1 MREKNTNIFRRIV
14 VASLIIVMAV
24 TSIPVNGLLA
34 EGKET
39 KDSTW
44 DGTFES
50 EVLGKAPEGW
60 ELLSCNK
67 AGELAPDKTY
77 HKNYELVVT
86 DGKKEG
92 TKALAVTT
100 KGDGTKGYIL
110 AESGMISVTGGK
122 AYSLN
127 YMMKIAGVES
137 KEEFFGGQLYAVQ
150 YDKKGKE
157 LEKTQLGKTVQTDLD
172 WESYAVYVQMNAE
185 AVEMKL
191 SLYVGGV
198 WQKNKGLEVYLD
210 EISLEELS
218 DEQLL
223 NGSFE
228 KGSGNNDIY
237 SWHLRST
244 TKVNGPTTSNWV
256 KNYEFTRIEGY
267 HGDAVS
273 ITRKGIGYVTLDSNI
288 MKVTEGANYVI
299 DYAYSVANAEASF
312 IGVTAYVSEFD
323 ANQELL
329 STTALH
335 SPFYDNTDWKEVSY
349 SYIPSENAKYLRVE
363 LAVGD
368 WGTKDTTFTACFDD
382 VRVTAIR
389 RNLSNDGIN
398 NGNFEE
404 VYDGTIFDWTLA
416 KRPDTSFATTFDGY
430 NNTKGL
436 YVTRTSPDTHG
447 YALVTSNEFEVVEGQ
462 DYKATYMVRLE
473 NQVGNVYVIMDAR
486 FYDENGKEVETQRN
500 KEFDHRTYTE
510 EWQQQVGYYTAP
522 KGAKTAVVRFRVCGT
537 SYECWLDDVVW
548 SARDDKADIW
558 GFDAVD
564 DQGNIA
570 GWTISTKPNAVKL
583 DKKTYREGNGS
594 LFVSQISDT
603 AMTRIMSDTLIPVE
617 KKTRYKFT
625 AWIKSYNCNVGTESV
640 RVSAM
645 TYDKDGNKLGEID
658 GLYTMLNEESE
669 PSEWRELI
677 LGVYSDTTIA
687 YVRPFIE
694 IAAGSMNLWIDDL
707 EWNIYSQNDEY
718 LEDFNSVRDDGT
730 PDGWSA
736 EMVSG
741 TPGFISGNSV
751 VTIEAKDEQ
760 DIGLLKSRWDTALEY
775 TSMTYTTT
783 YAATE
788 NAKAKITIKFYDYND
803 KEIEKA
809 RIEEVYDA
817 TAGEYI
823 DVSFDFML
831 TSAKYMMIELSNE
844 GKGSVSFEGIRIV
857 SEDDAEKDTTDDIT
871 WRGKWVWHDEDYKDS
886 VNSTPRYFRYH
897 FTLPDAAVASNIQI
911 TADDRLK
918 LWVNGV
924 EIVEES
930 MDNRY
935 MYISVI
941 DDLADYLV
949 PGENVIAVRVVNY
962 TSYSGLLFDG
972 YAETES
978 GEWIDFY
985 SSEDVVSSLVEYD
998 GWQEKD
1004 FDDSKWTNCKIM
1016 DTAVGGTIWED
1027 MDYDASAYVK
1037 NKFEVVDYSVTE
1049 EIKAG
1054 EDVLLTMTIIP
1065 EIDVE
1070 KDVVLNAKIWKRNS
1084 QNMVLKTELEQ
1095 VDGPPM
1101 SEWKA
1106 GKKITVSYKFKI
1118 PDFVASEK
1126 YIAQLDVNTV
1136 RITNVEIMN
1145 NKLIKATKVTNNISE
1160 NTIKAEMK
1168 EYNGTQAIF
1177 INGELHPI
1185 MSYVAPMT
1193 GAIYT
1198 ETKSTEYMHD
1208 AGLCITRIWTDCGA
1222 HSDRLSWWTGEDT
1235 YDWSILDQMVYAA
1248 LSDHEDTYLIVSLR
1262 MGAPTWWQEAN
1273 PGECVLTSK
1282 GDTPGE
1288 SFFSEKLVN
1297 DAIKASIAM
1306 IEHMKEQP
1314 YWNRIVG
1321 AVLNGCRNSEWMW
1334 YGEGQFAIDYSEAGQ
1349 KAWKEWVKEEY
1360 QTDAALQEA
1369 WNNKSVTLDTV
1380 EIPKFFEE
1388 SGSIGYDTLLDPS
1401 CQKDVLDYA
1410 RCMEEREAEVLI
1422 KFAGAVTE
1430 VVDDNW
1436 IIGAYYGYLYTRVFY
1451 YDAVRR
1457 IHSAVDMV
1465 LDDPNV
1471 DFFAA
1476 PSNYSERYDGE
1487 SGGFEH
1493 MAAGV
1498 LAHGKAVIMEDDN
1511 RLCSYI
1517 NLSKNFYTRD
1527 SVGPTYNISDSLS
1540 QLTHS
1545 FASQITSGVGNW
1557 YTNLD
1562 ATYFEREQFADI
1574 MELMRNEHM
1583 VNYAREKDYTSDVA
1597 YIIDEDLYQNL
1608 AYDFWPNYE
1617 MMYELLYEQRYELTR
1632 IGVSMDYYSMTDL
1645 EEGLVPDHKVYIMLS
1660 PVEVDASEE
1669 EAINKYLK
1677 NKDKVV
1683 LWQYICGASDGKTF
1697 SAKNMSE
1704 IIGMNVTLDTE
1715 PSALGAVISNKK
1727 HWLTEDLAGTFYGS
1741 SLSRNEVTPTAVIT
1755 DSKAEV
1761 LAYMSE
1767 GDNKAALA
1775 VKDMGDWTSIFSAV
1789 PCYTT
1794 EMIRN
1799 VLKKCDIHIYS
1810 DNLNDVI
1817 YANTNYVAIN
1827 CSYGGEKTIS
1837 LDGTYAVY
1845 DVFGQT
1851 TYSLAAD
1858 TIEVTMDDNSTKLY
1872 RLTPADKHVVY
1883 VEVDSHG
1890 SSKQAGYNELSPGS
1904 NYDCTIRAKDGYII
1918 SEIIVDGELTSV
1930 NAKNYT
1936 VSFKD
1941 LSNSHYVE
1949 ANFSQA
1955 SEEVEAVAD
1964 DGQMMKYV
1972 WMVSIGIASV
1982 ILIII
1987 LIVIGIQICKR
1998 RGVQHEDKKE

>member
-1 MREKNTNIFRRIV
+1 MRRRNINIFQRIV
-14 VASLIIVMAV
+14 VICLIILVTV
-24 TSIPVNGLLA
+24 TSVPVNGLLA

-39 KDSTW
+39 KDSSW
-44 DGTFES
+44 DGTFEGD
-50 EVLGKAPEGW
+50 VLGKTPEGW
-60 ELLSCNK
+60 KLLSCNK

-77 HKNYELVVT
+77 HKNYELIVT
-86 DGKKEG
+86 DGQKAG
-92 TKALAVTT
+92 TKALAVMT
-100 KGDGTKGYIL
+100 KGDGTKGYVL
-110 AESGMISVTGGK
+110 AESDMLAVTGGK

-127 YMMKIAGVES
+127 CMMKISGVES
-137 KEEFFGGQLYAVQ
+137 KSDFFGGQLYAIQ
-150 YDKKGKE
+150 YDKKGNE
-157 LEKTQLGKTVQTDLD
+157 IEKTQIGKTVQTDMD
-172 WESYAVYVQMNAE
+172 WESYAVYVQMNTE
-185 AVEMKL
+185 TVEVKL

-198 WQKNKGLEVYLD
+198 WQKNQGLEVYLD

-218 DEQLL
+218 DEKLL
-223 NGSFE
+223 NGDFE
-228 KGSGNNDIY
+228 KGTGNNDIY

-244 TKVNGPTTSNWV
+244 TNVNGPTKSNWV
-256 KNYEFTRIEGY
+256 KNYEMTRIDGY

-273 ITRKGIGYVTLDSNI
+273 ITRKGIGYVALDSNLI
-288 MKVTEGANYVI
+288 KVTQGATYII
-299 DYAYSVANAEASF
+299 DYAYSLANAEASF
-312 IGVTAYVSEFD
+312 LGVRAFVSEFD

-329 STTALH
+329 STTRLH
-335 SPFYDNTDWKEVSY
+335 SAFYDNTDWKEVSC
-349 SYIPSENAKYLRVE
+349 SYIPSENASYLRIE

-368 WGTKDTTFTACFDD
+368 HKMGTTFTACFDD

-389 RNLSNDGIN
+389 RNVSNDGIN

-416 KRPDTSFATTFDGY
+416 TRPDTSFATTFDGY
-430 NNTKGL
+430 NNTKGI
-436 YVTRTSPDTHG
+436 YVTKTSVDTHG
-447 YALVTSNEFEVVEGQ
+447 YALLESNQFNVVEGQ

-473 NQVGNVYVIMDAR
+473 NQVGNVYVVMTAR
-486 FYDENGKEVETQRN
+486 FYDEKGEQIETQRS

-522 KGAKTAVVRFRVCGT
+522 KGAKTARLRFQVCGT
-537 SYECWLDDVVW
+537 SYECWMDDVVW
-548 SARDDKADIW
+548 SARDDEADIW

-564 DQGNIA
+564 HQGNLA
-570 GWTISTKPNAVKL
+570 GWTVSTQPKAVKI
-583 DKKTYREGNGS
+583 DEKTYREGTGS
-594 LFVSQISDT
+594 LFISQTSDT
-603 AMTRIMSDTLIPVE
+603 AMTRIISDTVISVE

-625 AWIKSYNCNVGTESV
+625 AWIKSYNCNVGTESI

-658 GLYTMLNEESE
+658 GLYTMLNEETE
-669 PSEWRELI
+669 PSDWRELI

-687 YVRPFIE
+687 YVRPFVE
-694 IAAGSMNLWIDDL
+694 IAAGSMNVWIDDL
-707 EWNIYSQNDEY
+707 EWKIYSLNDEY
-718 LEDFNSVRDDGT
+718 LEDFDSVRDDGT

-736 EMVSG
+736 EIISG
-741 TPGFISGNSV
+741 SPKFTSGNSM
-751 VTIEAKDEQ
+751 VTIEAEEDN
-760 DIGLLKSRWDTALEY
+760 DIGLLKGRWDTALEY

-809 RIEEVYDA
+809 RIEKVYDA

-823 DVSFDFML
+823 DVSFDFLL

-844 GKGSVSFEGIRIV
+844 GVGNVSFTGIQIV
-857 SEDDAEKDTTDDIT
+857 SGDLEEDTTDEIT
-871 WRGKWVWHDEDYKDS
+871 WRGKWIWHDEDYKDS
-886 VNSTPRYFRYH
+886 INSTPRYFRYH
-897 FTLPDAAVASNIQI
+897 FTLPDTAVASNIQI

-924 EIVEES
+924 EVVEEN

-962 TSYSGLLFDG
+962 TAYSGLLFDG

-985 SSEDVVSSLVEYD
+985 STEDTVSSLVEYE

-1004 FDDSKWTNCKIM
+1004 FDDSKWTHCKVM
-1016 DTAVGGTIWED
+1016 DTAVGGTLWED

-1037 NKFEVVDYSVTE
+1037 NEFEIVDYSVTE
-1049 EIKAG
+1049 EIEAG

-1065 EIDVE
+1065 GIDITSDIELTGKLWV
-1070 KDVVLNAKIWKRNS
+1070 RNS
-1084 QNMVLKTELEQ
+1084 QNMVLNMDLEQ
-1095 VDGPPM
+1095 VEGPPT

-1106 GKKITVSYKFKI
+1106 GKKITVSYRFNI
-1118 PDFVASEK
+1118 PDFIASEK
-1126 YIAQLDVNTV
+1126 YIVQLDVNTV
-1136 RITNVEIMN
+1136 RITNVELMN
-1145 NKLIKATKVTNNISE
+1145 NKFIKATKVTNDITG

-1185 MSYVAPMT
+1185 MSYVAPS
-1193 GAIYT
+1193 GKSYT
-1198 ETKSTEYMHD
+1198 STKSVEYMHD
-1208 AGLCITRIWTDCGA
+1208 AGLCITRIWTDFGGG
-1222 HSDRLSWWTGEDT
+1222 SDRLGFWKGEDE
-1235 YDWSILDQMVYAA
+1235 YDWGLIDQYIYSA
-1248 LSDHEDTYLIVSLR
+1248 LSDHEDTYLLISLR
-1262 MGAPTWWQEAN
+1262 IGAPAWWREAY
-1273 PGECVLTSK
+1273 PEELVLTSE

-1288 SFFSEKLVN
+1288 SFFSEKLVE
-1297 DAIKASIAM
+1297 DSIKTSIAM

-1314 YWNRIVG
+1314 YWNRIIG
-1321 AVLNGCRNSEWMW
+1321 AVLNGCRNSEWSW
-1334 YGEGQFAIDYSEAGQ
+1334 YGTGQFSIDYSEAGQ

-1360 QTDAALQEA
+1360 HTDAALQEA
-1369 WNNKSVTLDTV
+1369 WNDKSVTLDTV

-1388 SGSIGYDTLLDPS
+1388 NGNVGYDTLLDPS

-1410 RCMEEREAEVLI
+1410 RCMEETEAEVLI
-1422 KFAGAVTE
+1422 KFAAAVTE
-1430 VVDDNW
+1430 AVDDNW
-1436 IIGAYYGYLYTRVFY
+1436 IIGPYFGYLYTRVFF
-1451 YDAVRR
+1451 YDSVRR
-1457 IHSAVDMV
+1457 VHTAVDMV

-1471 DFFAA
+1471 DFLAA
-1476 PSNYSERYDGE
+1476 PSNYNERYDGE

-1493 MAAGV
+1493 MADGV

-1527 SVGPTYNISDSLS
+1527 SVGPTYNVSDSLS

-1545 FASQITSGVGNW
+1545 FVSQITSGVGNW
-1557 YTNLD
+1557 YHNLD
-1562 ATYFEREQFADI
+1562 YTYFEREQFSDL

-1583 VNYAREKDYTSDVA
+1583 VNYATDKNYTCDVA
-1597 YIIDEDLYQNL
+1597 YIIDEDLYHNL
-1608 AYDFWPNYE
+1608 AYDYWSNYE

-1632 IGVSMDYYSMTDL
+1632 IGVPMDYYSMTDL

-1660 PVEVDASEE
+1660 PVEIDASEE
-1669 EAINKYLK
+1669 GAINKYLK

-1697 SAKNMSE
+1697 TAQNMSE
-1704 IIGMNVTLDTE
+1704 IIGIDVTLDTE
-1715 PSALGAVISNKK
+1715 PSALGAVISNKE
-1727 HWLTEDLAGTFYGS
+1727 HWLTEGLEGTFYGS
-1741 SLSRNEVTPTAVIT
+1741 SHSRNEVTPTAVIT
-1755 DSKAEV
+1755 DNKAEV

-1799 VLKKCDIHIYS
+1799 VLEQCDIHIYS
-1810 DNLNDVI
+1810 ENLNDVI
-1817 YANTNYVAIN
+1817 FANSNYVGIN
-1827 CSYGGEKTIS
+1827 CAYGGEKTIR

-1845 DVFGQT
+1845 DVFAQKT
-1851 TYSLAAD
+1851 ISLSTD

-1872 RLTPADKHVVY
+1872 RLTPANKHVVY
-1883 VEVDSHG
+1883 VDVDSNG
-1890 SSKQAGYNELSPGS
+1890 ASKQAGYNEVSPGT
-1904 NYDCTIRAKDGYII
+1904 NYDCKIKAKDGYII
-1918 SEIIVDGELTSV
+1918 SGIVVDGELTEIQEKS
-1930 NAKNYT
+1930 YT
-1936 VSFKD
+1936 VTFKD
-1941 LSNSHYVE
+1941 LANSHYVE
-1949 ANFSQA
+1949 AKFSRV
-1955 SEEVEAVAD
+1955 SEDIEEVVD
-1964 DGQMMKYV
+1964 DGEAISYI
-1972 WMVSIGIASV
+1972 WIACISIAIVVLIV
-1982 ILIII
+1982 ILI
-1987 LIVIGIQICKR
+1987 LIGNKMNKKR
-1998 RGVQHEDKKE
+1998 GAQYENKKE